1 MTGRRERSRSFVV
14 KKNLVDDDP
23 SSRLEARKALL
34 SQKAAFLRGP
44 IVVDISVEME
54 IGWWKRIIPHIASVR
69 ADARLEAVAPYILIG
84 NFTDGG

>member
-1 MTGRRERSRSFVV
+1 
-14 KKNLVDDDP
+14 
-23 SSRLEARKALL
+23 
-34 SQKAAFLRGP
+34 
-44 IVVDISVEME
+44 VVDISVEME